1 MIKGRIMLAS
11 AAIILSTGVLA
22 CVVIKNPAVHGLLE
36 IHSVSPL
43 ESSLSRLGID
53 ATTQPYKSGTDA
65 LGGYYIYLDR
75 DNIPVTLRPA
85 DGGYIVQHQVGVDTR
100 EEIIRLAKLLFGE
113 DVVCEIP
120 SMYEDTLE
128 VTIHGDV
135 FIYENGTLERVPR

>member
-1 MIKGRIMLAS
+1 M
-11 AAIILSTGVLA
+11 
-22 CVVIKNPAVHGLLE
+22 
-36 IHSVSPL
+36 
-43 ESSLSRLGID
+43 SRLGID

-65 LGGYYIYLDR
+65 LGDYYIYLDR

-135 FIYENGTLERVPR
+135 FIYENGTLERVSSRKDYKRLRGGQSETKDSTHHVSIHSNVRSVLPCQYYAE

>member
-36 IHSVSPL
+36 IHSVFSFG
-43 ESSLSRLGID
+43 EHLSRLGID

-65 LGGYYIYLDR
+65 LGDYYIYLDR
-75 DNIPVTLRPA
+75 DNIPVTLRPD

-120 SMYEDTLE
+120 YMYEDTLE

>member
-36 IHSVSPL
+36 IPL

-65 LGGYYIYLDR
+65 LGDYYIYLDR

-85 DGGYIVQHQVGVDTR
+85 EGGYIVQHQVGVDTR

>member
-1 MIKGRIMLAS
+1 MIKGKIVLAS
-11 AAIILSTGVLA
+11 TAIIVSAGVLS
-22 CVVIKNPAVHGLLE
+22 CLFVNNPAVRDLLE
-36 IHSVSPL
+36 IHSFSPL

-65 LGGYYIYLDR
+65 LGDYYIYLDK
-75 DNIPVTLRPA
+75 DNIPVTLRPK
-85 DGGYIVQHQVGVDTR
+85 DDGYIIQHQVGVDTR
-100 EEIIRLAKLLFGE
+100 EEIIHLAKLLFGE

-120 SMYEDTLE
+120 AMYEDTLE

>member
-1 MIKGRIMLAS
+1 MLAS
-11 AAIILSTGVLA
+11 TVTIFSAGVLA
-22 CVVIKNPAVHGLLE
+22 CVVIKNPAVHDLLE

-53 ATTQPYKSGTDA
+53 AIAQPYKSGTDA
-65 LGGYYIYLDR
+65 LGDYYIYLDK
-75 DNIPVTLRPA
+75 DNIPITLRPVN
-85 DGGYIVQHQVGVDTR
+85 DGYIVQHQVGVDTR

>member
-11 AAIILSTGVLA
+11 AVIILSTGVLA

-65 LGGYYIYLDR
+65 LGDYYI
-75 DNIPVTLRPA
+75 
-85 DGGYIVQHQVGVDTR
+85 
-100 EEIIRLAKLLFGE
+100 
-113 DVVCEIP
+113 
-120 SMYEDTLE
+120 
-128 VTIHGDV
+128 
-135 FIYENGTLERVPR
+135 